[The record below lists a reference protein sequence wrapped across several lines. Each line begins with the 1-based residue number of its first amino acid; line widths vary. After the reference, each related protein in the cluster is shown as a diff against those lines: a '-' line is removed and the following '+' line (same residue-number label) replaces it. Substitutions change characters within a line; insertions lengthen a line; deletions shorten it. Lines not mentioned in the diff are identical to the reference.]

1 MIHKAVLR
9 IFKIY
14 QENIDDGVQLCKP
27 ANLTKLELR
36 CGWVPGNFL
45 NVFRTDFSQNN
56 FTSCSCQ
63 DKICQ
68 NLQNIFKMSV
78 PATEFISKVD

>member
-27 ANLTKLELR
+27 TNLTKLELR

-78 PATEFISKVD
+78 PATEFTSKVD